1 LQKKKKRNP
10 SKSGDLG
17 PIYLAKIISM
27 SALGFLLSPS
37 GKDWPKEKEKKA
49 AARVRMPIS
58 QELHFCRN
66 PPIIVNVIITQFL
79 DKP

>member
-1 LQKKKKRNP
+1 
-10 SKSGDLG
+10 
-17 PIYLAKIISM
+17 M

-37 GKDWPKEKEKKA
+37 GKDWPKGKKKKA